1 MSSFVPAARSKQSR
15 PSPSSSTFLPFLAA
29 FMAPPPVPPPNSNNN
44 LCPLCRNLLIPQLS
58 KGGQAPNTYYLRC
71 VNPIHPRPFFF
82 RFESSTGSPQLPS
95 PPAAAPARPA
105 TPIASSPSVRMV
117 GAGNTATMLVHAL
130 PTRALPPPIP
140 PTYPAPALPPPIP
153 PTYSATYPWFP
164 PDALEDLRLDALRPL
179 HALEQYRVQEESR
192 AAEEGR
198 QLDRSLG
205 LRSPSLELPLEAEI
219 RMFEER
225 IEQER
230 ADGEFALQLAREE
243 AQAGDSNIDNIF
255 LPSPPQP
262 VAGPS
267 SLRLLSL
274 SPGPPLNI
282 LPISS
287 SALGRA
293 PPPDVVDSTRSRKR
307 LPAPSLEAKKR
318 STPFQIPKQL
328 NDTWMSIHGPSTP
341 TPTSMTTPT
350 TTSAPAV
357 PSSIFHVKH
366 GGTRRAFANPQLV
379 ERFMLVFLLP
389 NTSPSADDRKRGRG

>member
-1 MSSFVPAARSKQSR
+1 MYSWVGVAFESTGNLGVRNSGVPDFRQYRPQLTEFEFDDAESPNPATLQRR
-15 PSPSSSTFLPFLAA
+15 PSTKYLLFACRSLRMFALPA
-29 FMAPPPVPPPNSNNN
+29 VTKN
-44 LCPLCRNLLIPQLS
+44 
-58 KGGQAPNTYYLRC
+58 
-71 VNPIHPRPFFF
+71 
-82 RFESSTGSPQLPS
+82 
-95 PPAAAPARPA
+95 APAY
-105 TPIASSPSVRMV
+105 
-117 GAGNTATMLVHAL
+117 

-379 ERFMLVFLLP
+379 ERFMLVFLMIA
-389 NTSPSADDRKRGRG
+389 NEGGAKFVAVRQATIRKHSFSEVVLSFA